1 VALTP
6 SDAIVASLVLHV
18 DEAVRSCCEPS
29 EYVPRAVKLKPCPT
43 LTVGVD
49 GLTATELN
57 VGVGGTTF
65 VQVRPVVAKTMPYCT
80 AICAVPAERQVKLS
94 TEVRTGFPATATF
107 DDDQFP

>member
-18 DEAVRSCCEPS
+18 DDAVKSCCEPS

-43 LTVGVD
+43 FTVGVV
-49 GLTATELN
+49 GLTATEDS

-65 VQVRPVVAKTMPYCT
+65 VQVRP
-80 AICAVPAERQVKLS
+80 
-94 TEVRTGFPATATF
+94 
-107 DDDQFP
+107 